1 MVRVKRWLVGFL
13 GVVVTLAL
21 VASGCGGSSKSSSST
36 STSTSAGGK
45 GGTLVTVANAAPSGS
60 PDPQVN
66 YTLQEWQLLI
76 LSHDGLIAF
85 KRLGGKPGTAK
96 VPDLAESIPKPTNGG
111 KTWTFTL
118 RKGIKFSDGSTLDG
132 ADVKATFERLFK
144 IGNSPNAGTWYN
156 VIQGADACIKTPK
169 TCDLSKGVVVDG
181 DQVTFHLTTADPEFL
196 DKLAVPFAFIL
207 PSSTPAKNVNI
218 PPPGTGPYKWVQYAP
233 NKQLKLVRNTF
244 FKEWSKDA
252 QPEGNPDVIVQKFGF
267 TPESQVTAVENNT
280 ADWMFDQPPAD
291 RLSELSTKYADRV
304 HVNPLTAVWY
314 FAFNTRIPPFN
325 NLKARQGVNY
335 ATDRNALVKI
345 YGGPKL
351 AVATCQILPPNFPGY
366 KPYCP
371 YTSGSA
377 TDKWTGPDM
386 AKAQQLIN
394 ASGTKGAAVKV
405 NTTTNTVDRD
415 LGLYFVG
422 LLNKLG
428 YKATLQALSPDIQYP
443 YAQNSSNKPQFAFS
457 SWYQD
462 YPAASDF
469 LNILLGCGSFHPN
482 SNSSPNIAEFCNKGI
497 QAKMDQAGQ
506 MGITD
511 PTGANNLWATV
522 DKEVTDQAPWVSMFN
537 PKYIDVLSNRV
548 TGYQFSPQWYFL
560 LDQASVT

>member
-1 MVRVKRWLVGFL
+1 MKRWFVGSASL
-13 GVVVTLAL
+13 LTAAAL
-21 VASGCGGSSKSSSST
+21 VAAGCGSSNKSSSKQTT
-36 STSTSAGGK
+36 SSESK
-45 GGTLVTVANAAPSGS
+45 GGTLTTVANAAPSGS

-66 YTLQEWQLLI
+66 YTLQEWQLLV
-76 LSHDGLIAF
+76 LSHDGLVGF
-85 KRLGGKPGTAK
+85 KRASGTEGTKK
-96 VPDLAESIPKPTNGG
+96 VPDLAQSIPKPTNDG
-111 KTWTFTL
+111 KTWTFKL
-118 RKGIKFSDGSTLDG
+118 RPGIKFSNGQALTG

-169 TCDLSKGVVVDG
+169 SCDLSQGIKVDG
-181 DQVTFHLTTADPEFL
+181 NTVTFNLTTGDPEWL

-207 PSSTPAKNVNI
+207 PASTPATNVNI
-218 PPPGTGPYKWVQYAP
+218 PPPGTGPYKWAQYSP

-252 QPEGNPDVIVQKFGF
+252 QPAGNPDVIVQKFGLS
-267 TPESQVTAVENNT
+267 PEAQVTAVENNQ

-291 RLSELSTKYADRV
+291 RLGELSSKYADRV

-325 NLKARQGVNY
+325 NLKARQAVNY
-335 ATDRNALVKI
+335 ATDRNALVKV

-351 AVATCQILPPNFPGY
+351 AVPTCQILPPNFPGY
-366 KPYCP
+366 VPYCP
-371 YTSGSA
+371 YTKSPGSG
-377 TDKWTGPDM
+377 KWTAPDLQK
-386 AKAQQLIN
+386 AKQLVT

-405 NTTTNTVDRD
+405 NTTTNTVDKG

-422 LLNKLG
+422 LLNSLG

-443 YAQNSSNKPQFAFS
+443 YAQNSKNNPQFAFS

-497 QAKMDQAGQ
+497 QAQMDHAGEV
-506 MGITD
+506 GITD
-511 PTGANNLWATV
+511 PTASNKIWAEV
-522 DKEVTDQAPWVSMFN
+522 DKKVTDQAPWVSMFN
-537 PKYIDVLSNRV
+537 PKYIDVLSDRV
-548 TGYQFSPQWYFL
+548 KGYQFSPQWYFL
-560 LDQASVT
+560 LGQAAVS